1 MKNELQKATPTSVTY
16 ALASGENIT
25 LDADTVKN
33 YLTNGNGQVTDKEVA
48 MYVQLCKA
56 QQLTPFL
63 KEAYLIKYSNSTPAS
78 IVVSKDAFI
87 KRAEAHPQYDG
98 MKSGIIVMSKDGK
111 ITEREGAFHLS
122 NESVVGGWARVYRKD
137 KKTETYDSVA
147 YDEYAVKDGNGNLN
161 TMWRTK
167 PATMIQKVAEVH
179 ALRKAFPERL
189 NGMYV
194 EEETES
200 AQVVST
206 MPKEE
211 NPSQYDLSGMEELE
225 ERFEV
230 KNEDDFEQY
239 AMDDDDSDDSYM
251 DELAERYSEEE
262 EEQEQTKNEPFEISY
277 YKYVNNK
284 DKYTLVPKSYDSVKK
299 TCMVTLKEE

>member
-1 MKNELQKATPTSVTY
+1 MKNEIQKATPTSVSY

-25 LDADTVKN
+25 LDAETVKN
-33 YLTNGNGQVTDKEVA
+33 YLTNGNGEVTDKEVA

-56 QQLTPFL
+56 QQLNPFL
-63 KEAYLIKYSNSTPAS
+63 KEAYLIKYSDKQPAS
-78 IVVSKDAFI
+78 IVVSKDAFT

-111 ITEREGAFHLS
+111 ITEREGAFHLP
-122 NESVVGGWARVYRKD
+122 NENVVGGWARVYRKD

-147 YDEYAVKDGNGNLN
+147 YDEYAVKDSNGNIN

-189 NGMYV
+189 SGMYV
-194 EEETES
+194 EEETDR

-206 MPKEE
+206 MSDEDKTE
-211 NPSQYDLSGMEELE
+211 QYDLSGMNEIHEEKQHE
-225 ERFEV
+225 EEFER
-230 KNEDDFEQY
+230 Y
-239 AMDDDDSDDSYM
+239 ADTIDDDGEYM
-251 DELAERYSEEE
+251 DAFVDTIADKYDEKPEDE
-262 EEQEQTKNEPFEISY
+262 NEPIEVSY
-277 YKYVNNK
+277 YEYVNNK
-284 DKYTLVPKSYDSVKK
+284 GKYNLVPKSYDREKK
-299 TCMVTLKEE
+299 TCKVTLR

>member
-1 MKNELQKATPTSVTY
+1 MKNEIQKATPTSVSY
-16 ALASGENIT
+16 ALANGDNIT
-25 LDADTVKN
+25 LDAETVKN
-33 YLTNGNGQVTDKEVA
+33 YLTNGNGEVTDKEVA

-56 QQLTPFL
+56 QQLNPFL
-63 KEAYLIKYSNSTPAS
+63 KEAYLIKYSDKQPAS
-78 IVVSKDAFI
+78 IVVSKDAFT

-111 ITEREGAFHLS
+111 ITEREGAFHLP

-147 YDEYAVKDGNGNLN
+147 YDEYAVKDSNGNIN

-189 NGMYV
+189 SGMYV
-194 EEETES
+194 EEETDR

-206 MPKEE
+206 MSDEDKSE
-211 NPSQYDLSGMEELE
+211 QYDLSGMNEIHEEKQHE
-225 ERFEV
+225 EEFER
-230 KNEDDFEQY
+230 Y
-239 AMDDDDSDDSYM
+239 ADTIDDDGEYM
-251 DELAERYSEEE
+251 DAFVDTIADKYDEKPEDE
-262 EEQEQTKNEPFEISY
+262 NEPIEVSY
-277 YKYVNNK
+277 YEYVNNK
-284 DKYTLVPKSYDSVKK
+284 GKYNLVPKSYDREKK
-299 TCMVTLKEE
+299 TCKVTLR

>member
-56 QQLTPFL
+56 QQLNPFL

-78 IVVSKDAFI
+78 IVVSKDAFT

-98 MKSGIIVMSKDGK
+98 MRSGIIVMSKDGK
-111 ITEREGAFHLS
+111 ITEREGAFHLP
-122 NESVVGGWARVYRKD
+122 NENVVGGWARVYRKD
-137 KKTETYDSVA
+137 KKNDTYDSVA
-147 YDEYAVKDGNGNLN
+147 YDEYAMRDGNGNIN

-189 NGMYV
+189 SGMYV
-194 EEETES
+194 EEETDK
-200 AQVVST
+200 AQIVST
-206 MPKEE
+206 MPQEDKAE
-211 NPSQYDLSGMEELE
+211 QYDLSGMDEIEEAQE
-225 ERFEV
+225 ESFE
-230 KNEDDFEQY
+230 EYTDSFE
-239 AMDDDDSDDSYM
+239 DDSYDAYM
-251 DELAERYSEEE
+251 DSLADRYAEEDESTE
-262 EEQEQTKNEPFEISY
+262 EKKNNEPFEVAYSE
-277 YKYVNNK
+277 YVNNK
-284 DKYTLVPKSYDSVKK
+284 KKYKLVPNTYNREKK
-299 TCMVTLKEE
+299 TCMVTLL

>member
-16 ALASGENIT
+16 ALANGDNIM
-25 LDADTVKN
+25 LDAETVKN

-56 QQLTPFL
+56 QQLNPFL

-78 IVVSKDAFI
+78 IVVSKDAFT

-111 ITEREGAFHLS
+111 ITEREGAFHLP
-122 NESVVGGWARVYRKD
+122 NENVVGGWARVYRKD

-147 YDEYAVKDGNGNLN
+147 YDEYAVKDSNGNIN

-189 NGMYV
+189 SGMYV
-194 EEETES
+194 EEETDR

-206 MPKEE
+206 MSDEDKTE
-211 NPSQYDLSGMEELE
+211 QYDLSGMNEIHEEKQHE
-225 ERFEV
+225 EEFER
-230 KNEDDFEQY
+230 Y
-239 AMDDDDSDDSYM
+239 ADTIDDDGEYM
-251 DELAERYSEEE
+251 DAFVDTIADKYDEKPEDE
-262 EEQEQTKNEPFEISY
+262 NEPIEVSY
-277 YKYVNNK
+277 YEYVNNK
-284 DKYTLVPKSYDSVKK
+284 GKYNLVPKSYDREKK
-299 TCMVTLKEE
+299 TCKVTLR

>member
-1 MKNELQKATPTSVTY
+1 MKNEIQKATPTSVSY
-16 ALASGENIT
+16 ALANGDNIM
-25 LDADTVKN
+25 LDAETVKN

-56 QQLTPFL
+56 QQLNPFL

-78 IVVSKDAFI
+78 IVVSKDAFT

-111 ITEREGAFHLS
+111 ITEREGAFHLP
-122 NESVVGGWARVYRKD
+122 NENVVGGWARVYRKD

-147 YDEYAVKDGNGNLN
+147 YDEYAVKDSNGNIN

-189 NGMYV
+189 SGMYV
-194 EEETES
+194 EEETDR

-206 MPKEE
+206 MSDEDKTE
-211 NPSQYDLSGMEELE
+211 QYDLSGMNEIHEEKQHE
-225 ERFEV
+225 EEFER
-230 KNEDDFEQY
+230 Y
-239 AMDDDDSDDSYM
+239 ADTIDDDGEYM
-251 DELAERYSEEE
+251 DAFVDTIADKYDEKPEDE
-262 EEQEQTKNEPFEISY
+262 NEPIEVSY
-277 YKYVNNK
+277 YEYVNNK
-284 DKYTLVPKSYDSVKK
+284 GKYNLVPKSYDREKK
-299 TCMVTLKEE
+299 TCKVTLR